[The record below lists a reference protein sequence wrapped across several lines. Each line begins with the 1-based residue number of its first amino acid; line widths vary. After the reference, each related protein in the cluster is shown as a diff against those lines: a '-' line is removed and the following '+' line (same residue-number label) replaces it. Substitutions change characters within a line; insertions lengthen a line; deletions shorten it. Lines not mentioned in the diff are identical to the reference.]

1 MDWTILRSGHDKD
14 HTTLLQACGTE
25 LDCWGGIGCSAL
37 GSDLPDGVCCA
48 LSHWNQCPSSRMQ
61 QTTVGGIVVLWG
73 WHGAWGNL
81 KEKKQLEMGSPR
93 LENFPVLPTPLL
105 RRNLA
110 VVVRWDGRMFPWQP
124 EKAIPKVVIHPSPL
138 GSSLDQRVRG
148 ACYGI

>member
-1 MDWTILRSGHDKD
+1 MEFVVPYLIGTSAPAVGRSRP
-14 HTTLLQACGTE
+14 Q
-25 LDCWGGIGCSAL
+25 WV
-37 GSDLPDGVCCA
+37 GS
-48 LSHWNQCPSSRMQ
+48 
-61 QTTVGGIVVLWG
+61 VVLWG

-81 KEKKQLEMGSPR
+81 KEKHQLEVGSPR
-93 LENFPVLPTPLL
+93 LENLPVLPTPLL

-124 EKAIPKVVIHPSPL
+124 EKAIPKAVVHPSPF